1 MSTEREGGREEG
13 RGGWRFSKSTIFS
26 TLKENRMEQDEED
39 KTAVELKT
47 LLISKNF
54 GTTDRENK
62 YFKEGGQMKMKFELL
77 KC

>member
-1 MSTEREGGREEG
+1 
-13 RGGWRFSKSTIFS
+13 
-26 TLKENRMEQDEED
+26 MEQDEED